1 MASLFQDLRPTLRT
15 LVTRPL
21 FIWPLILVLSLGIGG
36 ATTMF
41 TVIDGIFLEPL
52 PYPHPDRLLFLPDVS
67 FSSDADGAASGGAGS
82 AFAALAHYWSG
93 GANIRADA
101 ATERISAAVVTGSFF
116 RVFGTPP
123 LMGRT
128 IIDDDIARRDQVAT
142 ISSRLWRRIWDK
154 DPQILGKSIVLNAV
168 PYTIIGVMPDSFGFP
183 GHTDVWLPQ
192 LWPGGPYF
200 DLGSD
205 TQTDLPL
212 GFGVNTTVGRVNE
225 GVTVAQSIAELN
237 VTNHKPGQAEHG
249 TQKTRAD
256 TVVGLPMREV
266 MVQEF
271 QPALFTL
278 FAAVGLVL
286 LVACVNAAN
295 MIAARAITRK
305 KELAVRAA
313 LGASPW
319 RIARQLLAESLMIS
333 IFASVSGTLI
343 AVGSVT
349 LIRAFGPRNVPR
361 LLEIRVNPK
370 VLLFS
375 LALAVLVGLLVGIAP
390 IAQVLRS
397 DLTGALKKGT
407 HLSGSGQSL
416 GRSVRGSLVI
426 IEVALTF
433 VLLVA
438 SGATIENFR
447 KLLRIDPGFE
457 QRNLLTLEIALPSAK
472 YELTDANSL
481 VAGKAAPHVD
491 SSSGFYENLEQQAL
505 QIPGV
510 TAVGAVDRLPLGG
523 KSGIHYHFASGSPK
537 GGARGYAISGDYFRA
552 MGVPVLAG
560 RSFGSQDEM
569 TTAKVAIVSRKLA
582 ALVWGSQTV
591 VGNSIALAG
600 EDGARQIVGVVGDVK
615 YLGLG
620 AAPGPDIYVPQSQPY
635 GRQSPD
641 PAMTLEVRTAV
652 DPHSVIAS
660 LRNGI
665 LRLEGNAAP
674 FQIRTMEEVIG
685 DSTADV
691 HFRETI
697 LTLFADLSFVLALIG
712 VYGVVAFSVS
722 SRTHEIG
729 VRVSLGASRRSLL
742 QMVCG
747 EGMRL
752 CLYGIGIGFVLAYGF
767 HRVVASL
774 IAGADAATPLVPIVS
789 GILLLVGTLGAG
801 IIPAIR
807 ATQINP
813 STALRYD

>member
-1 MASLFQDLRPTLRT
+1 MTSPFQDLRPTLRT
-15 LVTRPL
+15 LVARPL

-52 PYPHPDRLLFLPDVS
+52 PFPHADRLVFLPDVS
-67 FSSDADGAASGGAGS
+67 LPSGAGGAASVGEGS

-93 GANIRADA
+93 GANIRTDA
-101 ATERISAAVVTGSFF
+101 LTERISAAVVTGGFF
-116 RVFGTPP
+116 RVFETPP

-128 IIDDDIARRDQVAT
+128 IIDDDIARRVQVVI
-142 ISSRLWRRIWDK
+142 ISGRLWRRIWDE
-154 DPQILGKSIVLNAV
+154 DPRILGKNIELNAM
-168 PYTIIGVMPDSFGFP
+168 PYTVVGVMPDSFGFP

-212 GFGVNTTVGRVNE
+212 GFGVNTTVGRINE

-237 VTNHKPGQAEHG
+237 VTNQKPGQAEYG
-249 TQKTRAD
+249 TQKARAE
-256 TVVGLPMREV
+256 TVVGLAMREV

-271 QPALFTL
+271 RPALFML

-295 MIAARAITRK
+295 MIVARAITRK

-319 RIARQLLAESLMIS
+319 RIARQLLAESLMIAL
-333 IFASVSGTLI
+333 FASISGTLI

-349 LIRAFGPRNVPR
+349 LIRLFGPRNVPR
-361 LLEIRVNPK
+361 LLEIRVNPR

-375 LALAVLVGLLVGIAP
+375 VALAVLVGLLVGIAP

-407 HLSGSGQSL
+407 HLSGSGQPL
-416 GRSVRGSLVI
+416 GRSVRGALVVL
-426 IEVALTF
+426 EVALTF

-438 SGATIENFR
+438 SGATIESFR
-447 KLLRIDPGFE
+447 KLLRVEPGFD
-457 QRNLLTLEIALPSAK
+457 QRNLLTLEIALPAAK
-472 YELTDANSL
+472 YEPPDANSL
-481 VAGKAAPHVD
+481 TAGKAAPHVD

-510 TAVGAVDRLPLGG
+510 SAVGAVDRLPLGG

-537 GGARGYAISGDYFRA
+537 GGARGFAISGDYFRA
-552 MGVPVLAG
+552 MGIPVLAG
-560 RSFGSQDEM
+560 RSFGPQDGR
-569 TTAKVAIVSRKLA
+569 TAAKVAVVSRRLT
-582 ALVWGSQTV
+582 ALLWGSQSV
-591 VGNSIALAG
+591 IGNSIALAG

-620 AAPGPDIYVPQSQPY
+620 ATPGPDIYVPQSQPY
-635 GRQSPD
+635 GRKSPD
-641 PAMTLEVRTAV
+641 PAMTLVVRTSV
-652 DPHSVIAS
+652 DPHSVIAP
-660 LRNGI
+660 LRNRI
-665 LRLEGNAAP
+665 LRLEGTAAP

-691 HFRETI
+691 HFHETI
-697 LTLFADLSFVLALIG
+697 LSLFADLSFVLALIG

-729 VRVSLGASRRSLL
+729 VRMSLGASQRSLL

-752 CLYGIGIGFVLAYGF
+752 CLYGIGIGLVLAYGF

-774 IAGADAATPLVPIVS
+774 IAGADVPTPLVPIVS
-789 GILLLVGTLGAG
+789 GTLLLAGTLGAG
-801 IIPAIR
+801 VIPAIR
-807 ATQINP
+807 AARISP